1 MKYVVEHMEE
11 SVDNWVECE
20 YKRIVA
26 DCGAANVIFTNMKP
40 GVNCPAYDE
49 LTFLSGATLISESF
63 EEFYGTAADKKRVCL
78 LDEVAEK
85 DLEPSD
91 AGEFDYFLFGGIL
104 GNVDELDADRTKVLR
119 IQEYSIRRLGKK
131 QMTTPTAVC
140 VTNLILEKQRT
151 FETLEFID
159 RPEFD
164 TDYDAEKLI
173 MPFLYLKGDDGKPI
187 MADGVLDILKSDLD
201 WDLSDLQGEL

>member
-1 MKYVVEHMEE
+1 
-11 SVDNWVECE
+11 
-20 YKRIVA
+20 
-26 DCGAANVIFTNMKP
+26 
-40 GVNCPAYDE
+40 
-49 LTFLSGATLISESF
+49 
-63 EEFYGTAADKKRVCL
+63 
-78 LDEVAEK
+78 
-85 DLEPSD
+85 
-91 AGEFDYFLFGGIL
+91 
-104 GNVDELDADRTKVLR
+104 
-119 IQEYSIRRLGKK
+119 
-131 QMTTPTAVC
+131 MTTPTAVC